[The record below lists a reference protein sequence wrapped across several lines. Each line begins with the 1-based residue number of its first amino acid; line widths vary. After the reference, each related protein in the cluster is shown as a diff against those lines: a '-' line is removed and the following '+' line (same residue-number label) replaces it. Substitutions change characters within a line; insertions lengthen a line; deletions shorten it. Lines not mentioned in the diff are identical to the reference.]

1 MKSIYLTL
9 LAVALALPA
18 MAQIEEGQEY
28 TDSHGIVYTYG
39 TDDWDWDDTSMSW
52 ILTDGLAAKGNVAI
66 PSTILGEKVR
76 IIGANSFRDFDN
88 EEMINTKLTGIT
100 LPDNVEVIQMAAFLG
115 CVNLKR
121 IDLNNVHRVD
131 YATFLGCTGL
141 EEVHIRKPASE
152 MSFGVA
158 VFQADMEMD
167 AYRVIPVTVY
177 VPKGEKQNYID
188 KFCQPFDEDDE
199 YPITW
204 EQNVLRI
211 INEEGRLLEEGETP
225 QPGKRGDL
233 NGDGLVDVTDVSIC
247 IDMVLGKRTPNLTK
261 ADLSGDGQVD
271 VSDVSAVI
279 DIVLG
284 K

>member
-9 LAVALALPA
+9 IAAALALPA
-18 MAQIEEGQEY
+18 MAQEQYDEY
-28 TDSHGIVYTYG
+28 TDSQGIVYTWDV
-39 TDDWDWDDTSMSW
+39 DDWDWPSTELSW
-52 ILTDGLAAKGNVAI
+52 ILTDGLAAKGNVVV
-66 PSTILGEKVR
+66 PNTILGEKVR
-76 IIGANSFRDFDN
+76 IIGAGAFRNDDMEAGNSN
-88 EEMINTKLTGIT
+88 LTGIT

-115 CVNLKR
+115 CTKLKS

-158 VFQADMEMD
+158 VFQADFEMD

-188 KFCQPFDEDDE
+188 KFCQPFDADDE

-211 INEEGRLLEEGETP
+211 INEQGRLLEEGETP
-225 QPGKRGDL
+225 PVGKRGDL
-233 NGDGLVDVTDVSIC
+233 NGDNIVDVSDVNLM
-247 IDMVLGKRTPNLTK
+247 IDMVLGKWNPIPA
-261 ADLSGDGQVD
+261 ADLNNSGLVD
-271 VSDVSAVI
+271 VSDVNLLI

>member
-9 LAVALALPA
+9 IAAALALPA
-18 MAQIEEGQEY
+18 MAQIEQYQQY
-28 TDSHGIVYTYG
+28 TDNQGIVYT
-39 TDDWDWDDTSMSW
+39 WDVDNWDPYSEMSW
-52 ILTDGLAAKGNVAI
+52 ILTDGLAAKGNVVV
-66 PSTILGEKVR
+66 PNTILGEKVR
-76 IIGANSFRDFDN
+76 IIGADAFRDFEN
-88 EEMINTKLTGIT
+88 EEMINPNLTGIT

-115 CVNLKR
+115 CTKLKS

-158 VFQADMEMD
+158 VFQADFEMD

-188 KFCQPFDEDDE
+188 KFCQPFDADDE

-211 INEEGRLLEEGETP
+211 INQRGHLLEEGETP
-225 QPGKRGDL
+225 PVGKRGDL
-233 NGDGLVDVTDVSIC
+233 NSDGI
-247 IDMVLGKRTPNLTK
+247 
-261 ADLSGDGQVD
+261 VD
-271 VSDVSAVI
+271 VSDVNIMIDIVLGKWNPTPAADLDNNGIYDISDVNAVI